1 MFLGTVPDK
10 NGKLIVKYVGL
21 LSAVSNNFR
30 NLLGML
36 EGSLDLL
43 YFSSFITD
51 NTPSRLVGDIKKK
64 LAFGFFRSSEYLC
77 FGFIKFSSI
86 SLAMK
91 VQSQ

>member
-1 MFLGTVPDK
+1 
-10 NGKLIVKYVGL
+10 
-21 LSAVSNNFR
+21 
-30 NLLGML
+30 ML

-77 FGFIKFSSI
+77 FGFIKFASI
-86 SLAMK
+86 Y
-91 VQSQ
+91 